1 MEPGDFVKNNVSYD
15 QLTCNGVSYLKVPG
29 FQEKSMEVAKRGHK
43 KPDGEDTAE
52 TEPKCK
58 ETHQR
63 THQTPESKPLSRV
76 HIRYK
81 SQFHKM
87 AKFRLTTGVTC
98 AFLIAVLAAFSTGFY
113 GSPIP
118 SLKCFSNLFFGFPNN
133 QQDIPTTSRADSP
146 NNMTYSPLF
155 QTCKQCNDLVE
166 SFLNNPAPYTSLSPS
181 PYPEFHNEDLHFQTQ
196 KQVRNTINVISEAL
210 EKFSLDE
217 LSISYNGGKDCLVML
232 IIYLSTI
239 YSHFAKN
246 NIDGLTNTKLH
257 SVYINSEATFPE
269 QDQFLDES
277 VERYNLNITK
287 YENCSLVDGF
297 REYLDENKNVKAIM
311 VGIRKI
317 DPYGATLSN
326 FNRTDHG
333 WPDFIRVHPIL
344 QFTTCEIW
352 FFLKSLDIPYCEL
365 YDLKEWIFACLYVV
379 R

>member
-1 MEPGDFVKNNVSYD
+1 
-15 QLTCNGVSYLKVPG
+15 
-29 FQEKSMEVAKRGHK
+29 
-43 KPDGEDTAE
+43 
-52 TEPKCK
+52 
-58 ETHQR
+58 
-63 THQTPESKPLSRV
+63 
-76 HIRYK
+76 
-81 SQFHKM
+81 
-87 AKFRLTTGVTC
+87 
-98 AFLIAVLAAFSTGFY
+98 
-113 GSPIP
+113 
-118 SLKCFSNLFFGFPNN
+118 
-133 QQDIPTTSRADSP
+133 
-146 NNMTYSPLF
+146 MTYSPLF
-155 QTCKQCNDLVE
+155 QTCKMCNDLVE
-166 SFLNNPAPYTSLSPS
+166 SFLNNPAPYTSISPS
-181 PYPEFHNEDLHFQTQ
+181 PYPEFHNEDLHLQTQ

-210 EKFSLDE
+210 DKFSLDE

-246 NIDGLTNTKLH
+246 NIDKLTNTKLH

-277 VERYNLNITK
+277 VGRYNLNITK

-297 REYLDENKNVKAIM
+297 REYLDENKNIKAIM

-326 FNRTDHG
+326 FNKTDHG

-365 YDLKEWIFACLYVV
+365 YDRGYTSLGGVDNTIPNPLLKDDKSKNGYLPAYMLLDDEHERLS
-379 R
+379 RTSDKKKKSHEEKL